1 MIKRP
6 TRQVVG
12 SHPALSAKGHH
23 PHSDRGFGSVLQS
36 HGSPIG
42 SCIFFPPEIESIE
55 NRQTH
60 SCQFVQSCGFCRGYR
75 LEQVY
80 PIMQAHYFSSC
91 GSGAPQ
97 QSSGFKQ
104 MNNKLKGTVK

>member
-1 MIKRP
+1 MTCLQKVSIPLMMRALGKLY
-6 TRQVVG
+6 
-12 SHPALSAKGHH
+12 SHMAH
-23 PHSDRGFGSVLQS
+23 PLVHV
-36 HGSPIG
+36 
-42 SCIFFPPEIESIE
+42 FFPEIESIE

-60 SCQFVQSCGFCRGYR
+60 SCQFVQSCGFCQGYR

-80 PIMQAHYFSSC
+80 QIMKANYFSSC
-91 GSGAPQ
+91 GSRAPQ